1 MKFDKMQRGRTTV
14 RKINFLRLAAFSYQF
29 PADARKETA
38 MPWLVILTLTL
49 GVAAA
54 GTASAAVYV
63 PGHLR
68 DGVYTRPHFLDSPAV
83 RYDRKIKLDGGLS
96 SPPKPTID
104 HQLPPKK
111 LTPER
116 AS

>member
-1 MKFDKMQRGRTTV
+1 
-14 RKINFLRLAAFSYQF
+14 
-29 PADARKETA
+29 
-38 MPWLVILTLTL
+38 MPWLVILMLTL

-83 RYDRKIKLDGGLS
+83 RYGREIKLESEPGKL
-96 SPPKPTID
+96 PKPTIND
-104 HQLPPKK
+104 QPLPPKK
-111 LTPER
+111 LAPEA

>member
-1 MKFDKMQRGRTTV
+1 
-14 RKINFLRLAAFSYQF
+14 
-29 PADARKETA
+29 
-38 MPWLVILTLTL
+38 MPWLVILTLVL

-54 GTASAAVYV
+54 GSASAAVYV

-83 RYDRKIKLDGGLS
+83 RYDRKIKLEGAQDKL
-96 SPPKPTID
+96 PKPTID
-104 HQLPPKK
+104 PQLAPRK
-111 LTPER
+111 LEAEK